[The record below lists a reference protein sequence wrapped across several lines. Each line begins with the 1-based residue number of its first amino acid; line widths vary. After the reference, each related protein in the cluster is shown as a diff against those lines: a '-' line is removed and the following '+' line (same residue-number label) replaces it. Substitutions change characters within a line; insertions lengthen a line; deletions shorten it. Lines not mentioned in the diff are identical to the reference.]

1 MAALLGAIFLV
12 FPIGAGLAHDFGTTA
27 GAPSDPMTEFHRI
40 VSKACAS
47 DLRNR
52 YATAEAM
59 HAELLQLEEQ
69 LAPKQPRS

>member
-1 MAALLGAIFLV
+1 
-12 FPIGAGLAHDFGTTA
+12 
-27 GAPSDPMTEFHRI
+27 MTEFHRI